1 MSSNRVQKSLLNIL
15 TGTFGQFL
23 SFLLSFIIRTV
34 FIKTLGEVY
43 LGLNGLFSDLLGML
57 SLTELGIGTAI
68 VIELYRTEELK
79 DREKT
84 QQYLLLYRKAY
95 TIIGLVILIC
105 GLAMTPFLEYLV
117 KDRQSLEM
125 IHYRG
130 IFLLFLVN
138 TVFSYLSF
146 AYRMSILEANQ
157 NEYKGRIVTYFF
169 KTATMIL
176 QVTLLLCFKS
186 IYAYL
191 IVPIVLGI
199 ASTVTMGVLIG
210 KWYPYILE
218 FPKGR
223 LSKEEVRN
231 TWRNIGAVAGYKFS
245 GRVIASSSSIIVSS
259 CINIVAVGL
268 YSNYLII
275 TSSLSTILE
284 KIFSSFTASLGSLNV
299 AEGDE
304 ISHKYLIFRCISFL
318 NFFCYGYVAIC
329 LYVCF
334 TPFVKMWIGE
344 HFLLN
349 HATEWAI
356 ILNFLVMGLQE
367 TIGTHRAAYGL
378 FYKGRYRPFATII
391 LSVFFA
397 FLFAKTFPEKYGV
410 CGIILGGVVANFC
423 AALWFDSYIVYKY
436 AFHLSSLSFILLY
449 CFRLVYCLVLAEILR
464 FGLNKIHIMNNFLTF
479 IVNGIITSIVFFF
492 FFYLLFHKTKEFT
505 YLLKVVKKLN
515 LYRK

>member
-1 MSSNRVQKSLLNIL
+1 MSSGRVQKSLLNIL

-43 LGLNGLFSDLLGML
+43 LGLNGLFTDLLGML

-84 QQYLLLYRKAY
+84 KQYLQLYRKAY
-95 TIIGLVILIC
+95 TAIGVVILAC

-117 KDRQSLEM
+117 KDKESLEM
-125 IHYRG
+125 IHYRI
-130 IFLLFLVN
+130 IFILFLIN
-138 TVFSYLSF
+138 TVFSYLTF
-146 AYRMSILEANQ
+146 AYRVSILGANQ
-157 NEYKGRIVTYFF
+157 TEYKGRIVSYFF
-169 KTATMIL
+169 KITTMVL

-199 ASTVTMGVLIG
+199 ASTVTLGILIG
-210 KWYPYILE
+210 KWYPYILDA
-218 FPKGR
+218 PKEK
-223 LSKEEVRN
+223 LSKEEIRN
-231 TWRNIGAVAGYKFS
+231 TWHNIGAVAGYKFS
-245 GRVIASSSSIIVSS
+245 GRVIASSTSIIVSS
-259 CINIVAVGL
+259 CINIISVGL

-275 TSSLSTILE
+275 TSSFSTVLE

-299 AEGDE
+299 AEGDK
-304 ISHKYLIFRCISFL
+304 IDHKYLIFRCISFL
-318 NFFCYGYVAIC
+318 NFACYGYVAIC

-334 TPFVKMWIGE
+334 TPFVKIWIGE
-344 HFLLN
+344 HYLLN

-356 ILNFLVMGLQE
+356 MLNFLVMGLQE

-378 FYKGRYRPFATII
+378 FYRGRYRPFATII
-391 LSVFFA
+391 LTVFFS
-397 FLFAKTFPEKYGV
+397 FLFAKTFPEKYGI
-410 CGIILGGVVANFC
+410 CGIILGGVAANCC

-436 AFHLSSLSFILLY
+436 AFHLSSFTFLCDFFLRLSFCLL
-449 CFRLVYCLVLAEILR
+449 LAEILR
-464 FGLNKIHIMNNFLTF
+464 WGLTYVPLHNNLIIF
-479 IVNGIITSIVFFF
+479 IFNGFISTVIFVGL
-492 FFYLLFHKTKEFT
+492 FYLFFHKKEE
-505 YLLKVVKKLN
+505 YLYLWMVARRLIAK
-515 LYRK
+515 

>member
-1 MSSNRVQKSLLNIL
+1 MSSGRVQKSLLNIL

-84 QQYLLLYRKAY
+84 QQYLQLYRKAY
-95 TIIGLVILIC
+95 TVIGLVILIC

-125 IHYRG
+125 IHYRV
-130 IFLLFLVN
+130 IFLLFLIN

-146 AYRMSILEANQ
+146 AYRMSILGANQ
-157 NEYKGRIVTYFF
+157 TEYKGRIVTYFF

-186 IYAYL
+186 IYVYL

-218 FPKGR
+218 SPKGR
-223 LSKEEVRN
+223 LSREEVRN

-245 GRVIASSSSIIVSS
+245 GRVIASSTSIIVSS

-318 NFFCYGYVAIC
+318 NFLCYGYVAVC

-344 HFLLN
+344 RFLLN

-391 LSVFFA
+391 LTIFFSL
-397 FLFAKTFPEKYGV
+397 LFAEIFPEKYGV
-410 CGIILGGVVANFC
+410 CGIILGGVTANLC
-423 AALWFDSYIVYKY
+423 AALWYDSYIVYKY
-436 AFHLSSLSFILLY
+436 AFHISSIIFLKTFFFRLGYCMILAELLRWLYTFVPLQNNILSFI
-449 CFRLVYCLVLAEILR
+449 FRGIL
-464 FGLNKIHIMNNFLTF
+464 TT
-479 IVNGIITSIVFFF
+479 IIFCC
-492 FFYLLFHKTKEFT
+492 LFHI
-505 YLLKVVKKLN
+505 LICG
-515 LYRK
+515 R